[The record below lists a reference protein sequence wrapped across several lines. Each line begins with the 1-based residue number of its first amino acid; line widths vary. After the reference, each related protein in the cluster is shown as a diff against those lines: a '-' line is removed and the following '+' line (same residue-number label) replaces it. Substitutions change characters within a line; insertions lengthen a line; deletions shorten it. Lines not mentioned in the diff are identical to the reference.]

1 MLDGTLEKLPMSDA
15 IIRANA
21 SGMNS
26 LIVRRKRDEARVL
39 LVGATRKGIHI
50 VRADRRMKL
59 DAISGC

>member
-1 MLDGTLEKLPMSDA
+1 MLDGTLEKLLMSDA

-39 LVGATRKGIHI
+39 LVGAIRKGIHI

-59 DAISGC
+59 DAISVC